1 MGQVGNK
8 EIIGAQYRIPQ
19 FRLIISSALV
29 RIHNSSRPNFHIS
42 NIENDVRIIDRIF
55 FFLLFEILTNPYWKR

>member
-8 EIIGAQYRIPQ
+8 EIIGAQYGIPQ

-42 NIENDVRIIDRIF
+42 KRAISNIENDVRIIDRIF
-55 FFLLFEILTNPYWKR
+55 FFSSSKY